1 MLREKLQTLN
11 KDGLTIAE
19 YILKLKLLEISI
31 SDRIS
36 EIYILLYILR
46 GVGLRYNNFVSNIKM
61 R

>member
-46 GVGLRYNNFVSNIKM
+46 GLGLRYNNFVSNIKM